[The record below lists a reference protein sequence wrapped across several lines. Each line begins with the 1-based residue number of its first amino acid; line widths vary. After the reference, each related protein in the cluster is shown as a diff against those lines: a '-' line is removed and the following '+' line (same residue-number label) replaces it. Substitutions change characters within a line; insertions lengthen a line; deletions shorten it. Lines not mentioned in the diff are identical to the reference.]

1 MPHRRNSKL
10 MKNVFHHMKSTGLTS
25 LLTVVLLSTSA
36 VYAGNEDRAGSAG
49 STDLLINPFG
59 RGSGWANA
67 NTAFGRGLEAQFLN
81 VAGLAFTEKTE
92 LLVTHT
98 RWLAGSGIGIN
109 AFGFGQNLGKERG
122 VLGFS
127 VMSLGSGSIPVTSV
141 EQPEGNGATYNVD
154 NLNLGI
160 SYAKS
165 FSNRIHGG
173 VTIRLISQT
182 VSNVAAAGF
191 AIDAGIIYRTQI
203 GKGEKAPGRENLYF
217 GITLKNIGP
226 RMMATGDGL
235 SVTNISP
242 INGFPIAQQQRSA
255 EFELPAL
262 MNIGLGYIQRINEG
276 NKLSYA
282 FNFTTNSFTKDQF
295 LLGLEY
301 SWKDMLMV
309 RGGYAFETGIFGER
323 EGVGAELTN
332 ALTGPSAGFSFLAP
346 LKKEGRTKFG
356 FDYSFRATHNFQ
368 GVHTLGL
375 RMQL

>member
-1 MPHRRNSKL
+1 

-25 LLTVVLLSTSA
+25 LLTVALFTASA

-127 VMSLGSGSIPVTSV
+127 VMSLGSGAIPVTTV
-141 EQPEGNGATYNVD
+141 EQPEGNGSTYNVD

-173 VTIRLISQT
+173 VTVRLISQT

-262 MNIGLGYIQRINEG
+262 MNIGIGYIQRINEA

-301 SWKDMLMV
+301 GWKDMLMV

-323 EGVGAELTN
+323 EGVGAVLTN

-368 GVHTLGL
+368 GVHTIGL